1 MPLSQIRIVHQDDAL
16 LVVDKPTLL
25 LSVPG
30 RADDN
35 KDCLVTRLQENGYP
49 EARIVHRLDWETS
62 GLMVLARDA
71 DSHRE
76 LSRQFHDRETEK
88 AYTALC
94 WGLPELDSGRIE
106 LPLRYDPPTKPRH
119 VVDFEHGRHALTF
132 WRVIERHER
141 WSRVELT
148 PITGRSHQL
157 RVHMLSIG
165 HPLLG
170 DRLYANPEA
179 LAAHERLCLH
189 ASLLCLTHPQSG
201 ERLRFESPAPFRT
214 LPAASR
220 PAGTPPADFRYP
232 VLPYNDQLPLF
243 LAGPAAN
250 DLNPVGQYDRLHGLP
265 SGATMRAELNQ
276 GLIDFL
282 KASPTPFHATASLAR
297 RLEAAGYRRL
307 DERDAWHT
315 ETGGRYY
322 VTRNDSSL
330 IAIRLGRRSPLESG
344 FRLVGAHTDSP
355 CLRVK
360 PNPEIARNGF
370 LQLGVEVYGGA
381 LFAPWFDRDLSLAG
395 RVTFRANGKLESRL
409 VDFRKAIAVIPN
421 LAIHLNRAANE
432 GWPINAQNELP
443 PIIAQLAPGEAADF
457 RLLLDEQLLR
467 EHGITADVVL
477 DYELSFYDTQSAAVV
492 GLNDE
497 FIAGARLDN
506 LLSCHA
512 GLEALLN
519 AEGDE
524 NCILVCTD
532 HEEVGSCSHCGAD
545 GPFLEQVL
553 RRLLPEGDAFSRA
566 IQRSLLVS
574 ADNAHG
580 VHPNYADRHDANH
593 GPALNGGP
601 VIKIN
606 SNQRYATNS
615 ETAGFFRHL
624 CQDSEV
630 PVQSFVTRSDMGCG
644 STIGPITASQVG
656 VRTVDIGLPTFA
668 MHSIRELAGSHD
680 LAHLVKVLGAFYASS
695 ELP

>member
-1 MPLSQIRIVHQDDAL
+1 
-16 LVVDKPTLL
+16 
-25 LSVPG
+25 
-30 RADDN
+30 
-35 KDCLVTRLQENGYP
+35 
-49 EARIVHRLDWETS
+49 
-62 GLMVLARDA
+62 
-71 DSHRE
+71 
-76 LSRQFHDRETEK
+76 
-88 AYTALC
+88 
-94 WGLPELDSGRIE
+94 
-106 LPLRYDPPTKPRH
+106 
-119 VVDFEHGRHALTF
+119 
-132 WRVIERHER
+132 
-141 WSRVELT
+141 
-148 PITGRSHQL
+148 
-157 RVHMLSIG
+157 
-165 HPLLG
+165 
-170 DRLYANPEA
+170 
-179 LAAHERLCLH
+179 
-189 ASLLCLTHPQSG
+189 
-201 ERLRFESPAPFRT
+201 
-214 LPAASR
+214 
-220 PAGTPPADFRYP
+220 
-232 VLPYNDQLPLF
+232 
-243 LAGPAAN
+243 
-250 DLNPVGQYDRLHGLP
+250 
-265 SGATMRAELNQ
+265 MRAELNQ

-282 KASPTPFHATASLAR
+282 KASPTPFHATASPAR